1 MQNIK
6 NLFTNYTMT
15 TAAGRKRL
23 VPKRLLIPKILHTI
37 YGLNIDQQIYLFTEY
52 FQAPRINQQFLM
64 P

>member
-1 MQNIK
+1 
-6 NLFTNYTMT
+6 MT